1 MKIKDYPYDSSR
13 HGLRRK
19 ESRHCPQAIPQA
31 MALSDVSFQD
41 LPALDRNSVLDKR
54 YARILEVLVFIYKMI
69 RIYVGKIM

>member
-1 MKIKDYPYDSSR
+1 
-13 HGLRRK
+13 
-19 ESRHCPQAIPQA
+19 
-31 MALSDVSFQD
+31 MALSDVSLQD